1 MCISYVLMRRKPL
14 QNLGSVMVNFMCQL
28 DWITRCP
35 DVGLNILSGW
45 VCEGVFGYNRSLKSV
60 DWVKQI
66 SSPQCG
72 CAPSH
77 PLRTETEQKDGG
89 RENFFFLSLCLT
101 PEQSPED
108 WALHSGPASSHNTA
122 IRFLGFP
129 ASRQQIL
136 GFLSLCNNVSQTFI
150 RNLFLIPRVWLPRI
164 IGGPLGDC
172 LPQSASVT
180 WTPGN

>member
-45 VCEGVFGYNRSLKSV
+45 VCEGVFGYNRALKSV

-89 RENFFFLSLCLT
+89 RENFFFFSLSAWLPSRVPRTGPCTVGPLALT
-101 PEQSPED
+101 TPPSD
-108 WALHSGPASSHNTA
+108 
-122 IRFLGFP
+122 FLGFQLP
-129 ASRQQIL
+129 DSRYWD
-136 GFLSLCNNVSQTFI
+136 F
-150 RNLFLIPRVWLPRI
+150 
-164 IGGPLGDC
+164 
-172 LPQSASVT
+172 SASVIM
-180 WTPGN
+180 WAKHL